1 MEFVHIPVLL
11 HEVLDGLAIRPDGIY
26 VDGTVGGAG
35 HSTEIAKRLTDGGRL
50 IGFDRDPDAVAVATE
65 RLAPYPATVV
75 HHNYDEMQTVLTEM
89 GVVPVDGVL
98 LDLGVS
104 SHQLDEDSRGF
115 SYHHDAPL
123 DMRMSQTG
131 MTAEELVNTV
141 SNRSFPG
148 SCIPMGKSPSP
159 EHRPEYCADERGK
172 ADSHH
177 AGTGRNHQKQRTAKG
192 APDEKSCKKS
202 FQAIRICG

>member
-123 DMRMSQTG
+123 D
-131 MTAEELVNTV
+131 
-141 SNRSFPG
+141 
-148 SCIPMGKSPSP
+148 
-159 EHRPEYCADERGK
+159 
-172 ADSHH
+172 
-177 AGTGRNHQKQRTAKG
+177 
-192 APDEKSCKKS
+192 
-202 FQAIRICG
+202 

>member
-1 MEFVHIPVLL
+1 
-11 HEVLDGLAIRPDGIY
+11 
-26 VDGTVGGAG
+26 
-35 HSTEIAKRLTDGGRL
+35 
-50 IGFDRDPDAVAVATE
+50 
-65 RLAPYPATVV
+65 
-75 HHNYDEMQTVLTEM
+75 MQTVLTEM

-141 SNRSFPG
+141 SEQELSGFANTRALPPQ
-148 SCIPMGKSPSP
+148 PMAT
-159 EHRPEYCADERGK
+159 RWAR
-172 ADSHH
+172 
-177 AGTGRNHQKQRTAKG
+177 R
-192 APDEKSCKKS
+192 EKESTS
-202 FQAIRICG
+202 A